1 MVFEFTKGYP
11 DNHIVVNRIGF
22 GDLSDYKLT
31 ELDYMQFP
39 SGHRESKTKLV
50 RVRIFSFTDGED
62 GEPVMV
68 DNEIYV
74 DKTLGTVGL
83 TKRLQNPL
91 VSTEEHAQLLA
102 EWIGNHYANNVHYTV
117 KYRGEPRINA
127 ADIIHAYSDVKK
139 DMQVE
144 VTQND
149 ISFNG
154 KFSGTMEYRRALKM
168 M

>member
-1 MVFEFTKGYP
+1 MF
-11 DNHIVVNRIGF
+11 N
-22 GDLSDYKLT
+22 
-31 ELDYMQFP
+31 
-39 SGHRESKTKLV
+39 KTKRIIALLMALV
-50 RVRIFSFTDGED
+50 LVFALAGCKSGEEEMSS
-62 GEPVMV
+62 GGIVYV

-74 DKTLGTVGL
+74 DKTLGSVGL